1 VVETSDGWVVL
12 DVNDFPSFGMVPDAA
27 LLMAITIEGIASRA
41 AAEREKSYI
50 RRTAIPL
57 STNAIEP

>member
-1 VVETSDGWVVL
+1 
-12 DVNDFPSFGMVPDAA
+12 
-27 LLMAITIEGIASRA
+27 MAITIEGIASRA
-41 AAEREKSYI
+41 AAEREKSYV